1 METSNNFVIILSKI
15 IFSFILFNLSVLAI
29 LAFGPMLDALFQV
42 KFLFGIGVI
51 LFILG
56 INQISILWGKQ
67 LLKYN
72 LKNGVILLVLGACIS
87 IFTIF

>member
-1 METSNNFVIILSKI
+1 M
-15 IFSFILFNLSVLAI
+15 LAI
-29 LAFGPMLDALFQV
+29 LAFGSMLDALFQV

-72 LKNGVILLVLGACIS
+72 LKNGVILLVLGTCIS